1 MGQLRERRWQLAILL
16 FVGTARADLPVH
28 CLHAQ
33 IAGNWIFY
41 LGRRSP
47 DNSTDRVPSCGAHAP
62 GTKEDAMADPASV
75 VGLDVTAY
83 ELSLEAPDVA
93 RDRAGNVGF
102 WTMVYDEGFEV
113 RLGGRVFFA
122 FSRFHTS
129 RAARDNAP
137 IAPKDTAGYA
147 SECARTAPGWYHEP
161 NASAWG
167 CYYGVKAEAAAAD
180 ASVVEAPAAE
190 APAAAAAAPTRQTA
204 PPAMREISAQ
214 LWADDA
220 PLAPPPAAAAIFL
233 QQRGGAP
240 NASAAAPRAP
250 RRRLARM
257 HRRMVE
263 LLNARPAAAANRS
276 WAARLAP
283 GFERLSLLEISA
295 MSGGRLANRAAA
307 VAGGGGAAGAAA
319 GGGSELL
326 RADDHGARGKYEG
339 LPTHWDWRNVDGV
352 NYVSRVRTQG
362 SCGACYAI
370 AAVGMVEARVRVASR
385 NTLRPELSAQDVVSC
400 SPFSQGCD
408 GGFPYLVGKYL
419 AEYGVV
425 DDACFPYAK
434 KVPCARRCAAPGAR
448 WRARNYRYV
457 GGRYGGCGELA
468 MMREI
473 YENGPVVAGF
483 EAGADLFYYGDGIYS
498 QAVDAAFVELQGAS
512 AADAAGRAAAAQLRA
527 WEHTNHAV
535 LAVGWGVDPATRRK
549 YWIAQNT
556 WGPQWG
562 ERGFFRIARG
572 ADESAFESMAVAAD
586 VLLPPGVQPQPH
598 PRAADAPATAR
609 RGGRRKRR
617 GGRRKQHALLPQPQP
632 HP

>member
-1 MGQLRERRWQLAILL
+1 
-16 FVGTARADLPVH
+16 
-28 CLHAQ
+28 
-33 IAGNWIFY
+33 
-41 LGRRSP
+41 
-47 DNSTDRVPSCGAHAP
+47 
-62 GTKEDAMADPASV
+62 MADPASV

-190 APAAAAAAPTRQTA
+190 APAAAAVAPTRQTA

-240 NASAAAPRAP
+240 NASAAAPRA
-250 RRRLARM
+250 A
-257 HRRMVE
+257 
-263 LLNARPAAAANRS
+263 PAASRGCTGGWWSSPTRGLPPPPTAAWR
-276 WAARLAP
+276 AARAGLRAP
-283 GFERLSLLEISA
+283 EPARDQRDV
-295 MSGGRLANRAAA
+295 GREARHRAAA
-307 VAGGGGAAGAAA
+307 VAGGGGAAGAA

-339 LPTHWDWRNVDGV
+339 LPTHWDWRM
-352 NYVSRVRTQG
+352 STASTTCR
-362 SCGACYAI
+362 ACARRGR
-370 AAVGMVEARVRVASR
+370 AARATRSPPSGWWRRACASR
-385 NTLRPELSAQDVVSC
+385 RATRCAPSCLRRTSCRASLRRGATAASPTSSAST
-400 SPFSQGCD
+400 SPSTR
-408 GGFPYLVGKYL
+408 
-419 AEYGVV
+419 V
-425 DDACFPYAK
+425 DDACFRTR
-434 KVPCARRCAAPGAR
+434 RRCRARAAAPHRAR

-483 EAGADLFYYGDGIYS
+483 EAGADLFYDGDGIYS
-498 QAVDAAFVELQGAS
+498 QAVDAAFVELQGERRRRRRPRS
-512 AADAAGRAAAAQLRA
+512 GGAAPSVGAHQPRGARRRLGRRPRHETQVLDRAEHVGATVGRARLLPHRARRRRVRIREHGRRRRRPPPARRAAAAAPARRRRA
-527 WEHTNHAV
+527 CNRPPRRA
-535 LAVGWGVDPATRRK
+535 ASAAARRSSTRCCPSRSP
-549 YWIAQNT
+549 T
-556 WGPQWG
+556 
-562 ERGFFRIARG
+562 R
-572 ADESAFESMAVAAD
+572 DESF
-586 VLLPPGVQPQPH
+586 G
-598 PRAADAPATAR
+598 
-609 RGGRRKRR
+609 
-617 GGRRKQHALLPQPQP
+617 
-632 HP
+632 